1 MLLEPLFDAS
11 RRTPDK
17 LAVTDP
23 TRALTYK
30 QLTALAA
37 TMRNILRESTDCPR
51 VGLMLPSSAANM
63 GMFFAT
69 WWAGKTA
76 VPLNFLAPTP
86 ELATIV
92 EDAEI
97 DLLVTIDHFAD
108 QVEPLPVRK
117 LYLDKIGLKRR
128 VIGTMIK
135 GLPEQ
140 PTWNA
145 DDLALILYTSGTI
158 GKPKGVCLSADNLR
172 SNADACIEH
181 IGMTPEFEFLGVIP
195 TFHVFGLTTTLIC
208 PAVCGA
214 TVHFL
219 PRFQPLT
226 VLETIQKRKI
236 NTLLLI
242 ASMYRALIRTKG
254 DGDEMKTVTHA
265 VAGGEPLPSDTRES
279 FEKRFGVSLLEGYG
293 LTETSPVVSVN
304 QLDHCKHGTA
314 GRLLPGVEARI
325 ADAENQILPAGTEGE
340 IQVRGRCV
348 MQGYYRQPEE
358 SAKALTPDG
367 WLHTGDA
374 GTLDDEGFLSITGR
388 IKEMI
393 IVGGE
398 NVYPR
403 EVEDVL
409 TRHEGVGEA
418 AVIGI
423 PDASRGEVVAA
434 FVVPEEGVEVN
445 EIALR
450 EYCRKNLA
458 GYKVPRTVTIEP
470 DLPRS
475 PTGKILKR
483 KLKERVRA

>member
-11 RRTPDK
+11 RRTPDR

-23 TRALTYK
+23 TRKLTYK
-30 QLTALAA
+30 QLVTLAA
-37 TMRNILRESTDCPR
+37 TMQTVLRESTDCPR

-69 WWAGKTA
+69 WWAEKTA

-86 ELATIV
+86 ELAMVV

-97 DLLVTIDHFAD
+97 DLLVTINHFTD
-108 QVEPLPVRK
+108 QVEPLPIRK
-117 LYLDKIGLKRR
+117 LYLDKIGLKRK

-135 GLPEQ
+135 GLPKH
-140 PTWNA
+140 PTIKA
-145 DDLALILYTSGTI
+145 DDTALILYTSGTI

-181 IGMTPEFEFLGVIP
+181 IGMTSDLQFLGVIP
-195 TFHVFGLTTTLIC
+195 TFHIFGLTTTLIC
-208 PAVCGA
+208 PVVCGA
-214 TVHFL
+214 TVHYL

-226 VLETIQKRKI
+226 VLKTIQERKI
-236 NTLLLI
+236 EGLLMT
-242 ASMYRALIRTKG
+242 ASMYRALNRIKG
-254 DGDEMKTVTHA
+254 SGDEMKSVIHA
-265 VAGGEPLPSDTRES
+265 VAGGEPLTSDTRES
-279 FEKRFGVSLLEGYG
+279 FEKRFGIPLLEGYG

-304 QLDHCKHGTA
+304 QLDHHKHGTA
-314 GRLLPGVEARI
+314 GRLLPGVEVRI
-325 ADAENQILPAGTEGE
+325 TDAENQVQPAGTEGE

-348 MQGYYRQPEE
+348 MQGYYKQPEE
-358 SAKALTPDG
+358 TAKAITTDG

-374 GTLDDEGFLSITGR
+374 GTFDDEGYLAITGR

-409 TRHEGVGEA
+409 TRHEAVGEA
-418 AVIGI
+418 AAIGM
-423 PDASRGEVVAA
+423 PDPSRGEVVAA
-434 FVVPEEGVEVN
+434 FVVPEEGIDIDEM
-445 EIALR
+445 ALR
-450 EYCRKNLA
+450 EYCREHLP
-458 GYKVPRTVTIEP
+458 GFKVPRTVRIEA

-483 KLKERVRA
+483 KLKERL